1 MEIENGDLPYSTGD
15 PSQYSMVI
23 YVGKESERAWVCMYK
38 LNHFVVQ
45 QKMSQH
51 CKSTIL
57 K

>member
-1 MEIENGDLPYSTGD
+1 MEIENVDLPYSTGD